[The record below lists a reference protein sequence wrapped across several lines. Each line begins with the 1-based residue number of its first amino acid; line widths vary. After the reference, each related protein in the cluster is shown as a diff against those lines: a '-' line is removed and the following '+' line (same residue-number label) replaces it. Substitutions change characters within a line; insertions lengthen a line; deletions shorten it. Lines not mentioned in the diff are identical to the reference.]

1 MNKSNDSEAYDKIL
15 KATSLFGGVQVI
27 NIFVTIIRTKI
38 IALLLGPLGIGING
52 LLISTLGFIERITN
66 FGLGS
71 SAIRNV
77 AAANSSGDKTR
88 VAKVVLIFRKLV
100 WFTGLLGSIITVILS
115 PVLSQITFG
124 NKDYTLAFIW
134 ISITLLFNQI
144 SAGQAVV
151 LRGMR
156 KLKYLAQSSLSGS
169 TLGLMISTPI
179 YYFFKING
187 IVPSIILMS
196 LASLLRTWY
205 YSRKVKFEKVTV
217 NKTEILTEGKDML
230 KLGFMIG
237 LSGLISLFA
246 SYLLRI
252 YISNTGGIEQVGLYT
267 AGFAFINTYVSLIS
281 SAMGT
286 DYYPRLSAV
295 AHDNNRSRVMIN
307 QQAEVTLLILG
318 PIITTFIIYIHL
330 IIIIFYSKQFI
341 PVDEMLNYG
350 AIGTF
355 FKATSWAIAFIILAK
370 GNSQLFFVNE
380 LSGNIYML
388 CFNIIGYKFLGLTGL
403 GISFMVGYFVYHVQV
418 WLISK
423 HKFEFYFNNE
433 AYKIFLVQFL
443 FSGVSIFLVKFIG
456 GITSYIIGTLII
468 LIASTHSFIEINKR
482 ISVSSFL
489 KKLLKKEK

>member
-1 MNKSNDSEAYDKIL
+1 
-15 KATSLFGGVQVI
+15 
-27 NIFVTIIRTKI
+27 
-38 IALLLGPLGIGING
+38 
-52 LLISTLGFIERITN
+52 
-66 FGLGS
+66 
-71 SAIRNV
+71 
-77 AAANSSGDKTR
+77 
-88 VAKVVLIFRKLV
+88 
-100 WFTGLLGSIITVILS
+100 
-115 PVLSQITFG
+115 
-124 NKDYTLAFIW
+124 
-134 ISITLLFNQI
+134 
-144 SAGQAVV
+144 
-151 LRGMR
+151 
-156 KLKYLAQSSLSGS
+156 
-169 TLGLMISTPI
+169 MISTPI